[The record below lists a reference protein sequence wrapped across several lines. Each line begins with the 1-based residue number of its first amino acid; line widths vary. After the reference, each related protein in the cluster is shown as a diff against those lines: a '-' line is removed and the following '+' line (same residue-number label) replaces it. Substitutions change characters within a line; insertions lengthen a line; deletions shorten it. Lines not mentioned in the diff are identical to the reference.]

1 MPTSVE
7 LANGLVSAAGSGD
20 AADAALVAG
29 RVAVFPETVL
39 SRLQRNRT
47 RVRACRNSITDHLVS
62 LKGQLPRGWPP
73 GSTWDVVPG
82 IFNPSSNEVVIAV
95 IGHGSDAGPH
105 IPLSGEGEGSADLVV
120 HETAHGLDM
129 GGGSPFLSA
138 SQTFNA
144 ARNLRLNL
152 VTQYEMQPGQAGQ
165 QETFAESAARF
176 FTSQDDAMPQLHL
189 YWTNIASE
197 LAAHSP
203 ASGPFHFPLFSSIGS
218 ASFASDGTTIRM
230 RLRAT
235 TEDGVIGDGLLL
247 VPDSHPTRKQIE
259 DHIKDINTT
268 RNSTR
273 SVIVPAF

>member
-1 MPTSVE
+1 
-7 LANGLVSAAGSGD
+7 
-20 AADAALVAG
+20 
-29 RVAVFPETVL
+29 
-39 SRLQRNRT
+39 
-47 RVRACRNSITDHLVS
+47 
-62 LKGQLPRGWPP
+62 
-73 GSTWDVVPG
+73 
-82 IFNPSSNEVVIAV
+82 
-95 IGHGSDAGPH
+95 
-105 IPLSGEGEGSADLVV
+105 
-120 HETAHGLDM
+120 M

-152 VTQYEMQPGQAGQ
+152 VTQYEMQPGEAGQ

-176 FTSQDDAMPQLHL
+176 FTSQDDAMLQLHL